1 MYWKVFSDRDTTF
14 PRACKRFNV
23 PVHSGMSRLHLY
35 SINLYGVCLSRLHFY
50 SFRCLPKTC
59 HCSSSYEQFVQCTA
73 QPPYCRSH
81 GQVLCS
87 HSIVSSSRKIRPWRF
102 RYNRDITLLA
112 LLPQNI
118 KLKLLLYLSFQLI
131 EAIIGEPF
139 LTSNSKWSCQK
150 CRKESDI
157 EQTLSLVQQLIT
169 PTCIIRWQNTL

>member
-1 MYWKVFSDRDTTF
+1 
-14 PRACKRFNV
+14 
-23 PVHSGMSRLHLY
+23 MSRLHLY

-169 PTCIIRWQNTL
+169 PTCIIRWQNTV